1 MYLQELLREQI
12 ERERGHLEG
21 LTVGSEDYEKSFA
34 RLVELE
40 DRMADWEKHQEGK
53 KDRTV
58 KNVIEGVKVAGGI
71 MLPLVGYVAVT
82 AFEKNETFTS
92 ALKGVV
98 NCFIP
103 KKM

>member
-1 MYLQELLREQI
+1 MYLQNLLREQI
-12 ERERGHLEG
+12 ERERTHLEG
-21 LTVGSEDYEKSFA
+21 LKVGSEEYEKSFA
-34 RLVELE
+34 RLIELE
-40 DRMADWEKHQEGK
+40 DRLADLEKHLEGK

-71 MLPLVGYVAVT
+71 ALPLVGYVAVT